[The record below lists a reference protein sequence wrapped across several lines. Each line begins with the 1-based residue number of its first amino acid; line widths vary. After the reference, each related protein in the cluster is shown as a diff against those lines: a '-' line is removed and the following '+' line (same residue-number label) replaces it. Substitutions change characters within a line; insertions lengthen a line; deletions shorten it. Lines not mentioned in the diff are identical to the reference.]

1 MKKLVIIVTNLLL
14 IAVLAT
20 AVVGC
25 GGKETAPTDLP
36 DPSDRGSWSVVS
48 PDGNSKAVV
57 TMDGDGK
64 LWYEV
69 KRGDKTVVARSALG
83 MTIEED
89 DFDFV
94 SVQNVGSRRVRGE
107 YENIS
112 GKSETVSYDCNETVL
127 TLKAWKFYLEVT
139 MRAYDD
145 GYAFRYGIRA
155 IDGGAGTVTVLSE
168 DTQFALPE
176 GSTVWAQPYVSNTPS
191 RGEFFSYEEA
201 YDRRSSA
208 NLSEQKISMPMLYK
222 VRGTDVYSLITESEL
237 IGSGFYGSF
246 LAEQDGM
253 QGTGVLQTEHTP
265 AGCADPD
272 NVIAYP
278 FESPWRV
285 GITGTLKT
293 VVESELVEKVYDD
306 AEYWK
311 PDDYDELTDEE
322 KEIYTYD
329 WVEPGVT
336 AWNWLIYTGKK
347 PQNDWTLQ
355 REYVN
360 LAASMGWKYTI
371 LDGGW
376 NSGLNE
382 KTITDFCAY
391 AHSKGVKVVAWCN
404 ALTDFGNGKESILR
418 AKLDTFA
425 RYGIDGIK
433 IDFFDGQ
440 NANNPKHQG
449 EDIDTIKWY
458 ETIYRETAKRK
469 MIVNCHGANKP
480 TGERRVYPNVLN
492 REGIRGNEMKNVGS
506 SITVNQMFVRG
517 PVGPSDFTPV
527 VTPLSNG
534 LTMAH
539 QMALAVLYEAG
550 TPSMADYS
558 ETYANPEI
566 NAFYKSIPARHDE
579 TVFLCGE
586 PDGYYVAAIRSG
598 DEWFVAG
605 INAVVVSTATFDLSF
620 LDDGEYDA
628 QIYVSDAEDR
638 NAIVKSSK
646 TVSKASTE
654 TVEMVRNGGF
664 VYHLKKKA

>member
-1 MKKLVIIVTNLLL
+1 MKKIAIIFTNVLL
-14 IAVLAT
+14 IAMLAVV
-20 AVVGC
+20 AVGC
-25 GGKETAPTDLP
+25 GGKTGPTELP

-48 PDGNSKAVV
+48 PDGNIQSAV

-69 KRGDKTVVARSALG
+69 KRGDKTVVEKSALG
-83 MTIEED
+83 MSIEED
-89 DFDFV
+89 DFDLV
-94 SVQNVGSRRVRGE
+94 KVQNVGSRRVRGE

-112 GKSETVSYDCNETVL
+112 GKSEKVTYDCNETVL
-127 TLKAWKFYLEVT
+127 TLKGWQFYLDVT

-155 IDGGAGTVTVLSE
+155 IDGGAGTVTVLRE
-168 DTQFALPE
+168 NTQFALPE
-176 GSTVWAQPYVSNTPS
+176 GSTVWAQPYVSNTPDK
-191 RGEFFSYEEA
+191 GEFFSYEES

-222 VRGTDVYSLITESEL
+222 LRGSDVYSLITESEL

-246 LAEQDGM
+246 LAEQDDM
-253 QGTGVLQTEHTP
+253 LGTGVLQTEHTP

-278 FESPWRV
+278 FTSPWRL

-311 PDDYDELTDEE
+311 PDDYDELSDAE

-336 AWNWLIYTGKK
+336 AWNWLIYYDKK

-376 NSGLNE
+376 NAGLNE

-418 AKLDTFA
+418 AKLDAFA

-469 MIVNCHGANKP
+469 MIVNCHGSNKP
-480 TGERRVYPNVLN
+480 TGERRVYPHVLN

-506 SITVNQMFVRG
+506 SVTVNQMFVRG

-586 PDGYYVAAIRSG
+586 PDGYYVAAIRAG

-605 INAVVVSTATFDLSF
+605 INAVVKSTATFDLSF

-628 QIYVSDAEDR
+628 QIYVSDEEDS

-664 VYHLKKKA
+664 IYHLKKKA